1 MKVVILA
8 GGYGTRISEE
18 TDQKPKPMIEI
29 GGKPIL
35 WHIMKLYS
43 FYGLKEFIICCGYK
57 GHLIKDFFL
66 NYSSYLS
73 DFTIDLNTNSIQT
86 HISFAEDWKV
96 TLVDTGLNTMTGG
109 RIARIKDYL
118 NDDENFCMTYGDG
131 FSDVNIKK
139 LINFHM
145 TQNKIATLTAVK
157 PDGRFGSIEISKNLI
172 KNFKE
177 KKIENSSYVN
187 GGFFVLNKKIF
198 KYLKSDS
205 TIFEEEPVKT
215 LARNNNLVAFKH
227 KGFWQPMDTIRD
239 KNLLENCW
247 ISGAPWKLWC

>member
-1 MKVVILA
+1 
-8 GGYGTRISEE
+8 
-18 TDQKPKPMIEI
+18 
-29 GGKPIL
+29 
-35 WHIMKLYS
+35 
-43 FYGLKEFIICCGYK
+43 
-57 GHLIKDFFL
+57 
-66 NYSSYLS
+66 
-73 DFTIDLNTNSIQT
+73 
-86 HISFAEDWKV
+86 
-96 TLVDTGLNTMTGG
+96 
-109 RIARIKDYL
+109 
-118 NDDENFCMTYGDG
+118 
-131 FSDVNIKK
+131 
-139 LINFHM
+139 M

-198 KYLKSDS
+198 KYLKLDS

-239 KNLLENCW
+239 KNLLENLW
-247 ISGAPWKLWC
+247 KSGAPWKLWG

>member
-1 MKVVILA
+1 MKVVILD

-86 HISFAEDWKV
+86 HISFAEDWKI

-131 FSDVNIKK
+131 LSDVNIKK
-139 LINFHM
+139 LIKFHM
-145 TQNKIATLTAVK
+145 SQNKIATLTAVK

-198 KYLKSDS
+198 KYLKLDS

-239 KNLLENCW
+239 KNLLENLW
-247 ISGAPWKLWC
+247 KSGAPWKLWG

>member
-131 FSDVNIKK
+131 LSDVNIKK

>member
-131 FSDVNIKK
+131 LSDVNIKK

-145 TQNKIATLTAVK
+145 AQNKIATLTAVK

-239 KNLLENCW
+239 KNLLENLW
-247 ISGAPWKLWC
+247 ISGAPWKLWG

>member
-86 HISFAEDWKV
+86 HISLAEDWKV

-131 FSDVNIKK
+131 LSDVNIKK

-239 KNLLENCW
+239 KNLLENLW
-247 ISGAPWKLWC
+247 ISGAPWKLWG

>member
-131 FSDVNIKK
+131 LSDVNIKK

-198 KYLKSDS
+198 KYLKLDS

-239 KNLLENCW
+239 KNLLENLW
-247 ISGAPWKLWC
+247 KSGAPWKLWG

>member
-109 RIARIKDYL
+109 RIARIKNYL

-131 FSDVNIKK
+131 LSDVNIKK

-145 TQNKIATLTAVK
+145 AQNKIATLTAVK

-239 KNLLENCW
+239 KNLLENLW
-247 ISGAPWKLWC
+247 ISGAPWKLWG

>member
-131 FSDVNIKK
+131 LSDVNIKK

-239 KNLLENCW
+239 KNLLENLW
-247 ISGAPWKLWC
+247 ISGAPWKLWG

>member
-86 HISFAEDWKV
+86 HISFAEDWKI

-131 FSDVNIKK
+131 LSDVNIKK

-198 KYLKSDS
+198 KYLKLDS

-239 KNLLENCW
+239 KNLLENLW
-247 ISGAPWKLWC
+247 KSGAPWKLWG